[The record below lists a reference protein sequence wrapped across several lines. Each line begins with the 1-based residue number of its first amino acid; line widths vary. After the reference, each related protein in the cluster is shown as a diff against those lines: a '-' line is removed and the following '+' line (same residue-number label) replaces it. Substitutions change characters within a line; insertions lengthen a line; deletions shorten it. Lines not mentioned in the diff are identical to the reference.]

1 MAFTCRETAENV
13 FYRARLH
20 AAEKDT
26 AFESRISAGAL
37 VGIMQLYAKGGARME
52 NQKEGLIGFDP
63 VKFIELLLKLD
74 GNAKGQTLEVKVWKQ
89 KDKKD
94 EQIA

>member
-1 MAFTCRETAENV
+1 
-13 FYRARLH
+13 
-20 AAEKDT
+20 
-26 AFESRISAGAL
+26 
-37 VGIMQLYAKGGARME
+37 ME
-52 NQKEGLIGFDP
+52 NQKEGLIGFDL

-74 GNAKGQTLEVKVWKQ
+74 GNAKGQTLEVKVWKR